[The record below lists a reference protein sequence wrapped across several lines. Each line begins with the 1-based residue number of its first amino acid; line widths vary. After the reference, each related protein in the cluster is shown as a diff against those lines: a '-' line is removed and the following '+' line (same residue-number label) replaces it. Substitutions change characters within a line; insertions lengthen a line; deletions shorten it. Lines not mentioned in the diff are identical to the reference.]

1 MTDTISIRTA
11 DGADLDALV
20 ELNRAVQGIHAAA
33 LPSLFK
39 SECAL
44 ETVKEAF
51 QKMMAAPGGCWL
63 IAEAAQPCGYLYA
76 DFRERPESWSQRQ
89 RRVCNISHV
98 AVSPGWRRRGVARQL
113 VARVREEAARRGF
126 ERIELDVWS
135 FNPEAKACF
144 ARLGFHVFNERMTY
158 GESTAETEGPEP

>member
-1 MTDTISIRTA
+1 MTDTISIRMA

-20 ELNRAVQGIHAAA
+20 ELNRVVQGVHAAA
-33 LPSLFK
+33 LPGLFK
-39 SECAL
+39 SECAV
-44 ETVKEAF
+44 EVVKEAF
-51 QKMMAAPGGCWL
+51 ETMMAAPGGYWL

-98 AVSPGWRRRGVARQL
+98 AVSPGWRRHGVARRL
-113 VARVREEAARRGF
+113 VARLREEAERRGF
-126 ERIELDVWS
+126 ARIELDVWS
-135 FNPEAKACF
+135 FNREAKTCF

-158 GESTAETEGPEP
+158 GEPVGETEGAVP

>member
-11 DGADLDALV
+11 EGADLDALV
-20 ELNRAVQGIHAAA
+20 ELNRAVQGLHAAA

-39 SECAL
+39 SECAV

-63 IAEAAQPCGYLYA
+63 IAEAVQPCGYLYA

-98 AVSPGWRRRGVARQL
+98 AVSPGWRRRGVARRL
-113 VARVREEAARRGF
+113 VAHLREEAERRGF
-126 ERIELDVWS
+126 ARIELDVWS
-135 FNPEAKACF
+135 FNREAKACF
-144 ARLGFHVFNERMTY
+144 ARLGFHVFNERMAYRAPT
-158 GESTAETEGPEP
+158 GETEGPAP